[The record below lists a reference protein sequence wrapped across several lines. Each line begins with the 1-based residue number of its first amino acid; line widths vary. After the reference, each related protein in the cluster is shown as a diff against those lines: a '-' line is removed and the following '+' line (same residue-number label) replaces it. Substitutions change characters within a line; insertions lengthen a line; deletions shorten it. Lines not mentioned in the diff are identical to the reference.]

1 MSKKSDNFYF
11 KNFVACAEYGEEAS
25 QNAPQEL
32 KRV

>member
-25 QNAPQEL
+25 QMLHKN
-32 KRV
+32 